1 MLKFGK
7 LIFITLLEQNTDKM
21 NLDLKNLNKQD
32 PLKRM
37 VERQNKT
44 EEFSPMDPPEAFQ
57 PPALDEA
64 KYENMHPLIQS
75 LMDEHVK
82 CIEVISVFESTVSLL
97 HTEGFSKT
105 TLEGINDFFSF
116 FDESIIEHNRKEDNT
131 IFAAL
136 NITLQQKE
144 EYSTGTEKTVV
155 DLMEEDH
162 IKMLQL
168 AAISFNLFGLITRI
182 PDESS
187 GLVIL
192 DLAVEQSKVLIE
204 ILKLHIFREDHVVF
218 PIANNYLSIDV
229 LDAMKK

>member
-1 MLKFGK
+1 M
-7 LIFITLLEQNTDKM
+7 D
-21 NLDLKNLNKQD
+21 LDLKNLNKQD

-37 VERQNKT
+37 VERQEET
-44 EEFSPMDPPEAFQ
+44 EEFSPMDPPDAFK
-57 PPALDEA
+57 PPSLDEV
-64 KYENMHPLIQS
+64 KYEDMHPVIQT

-82 CIEVISVFESTVSLL
+82 GGEVISTFENTLNLL
-97 HTEGFSKT
+97 HTQGFSKE

-131 IFAAL
+131 IFASL
-136 NITLQQKE
+136 NPILHEKE

-168 AAISFNLFGLITRI
+168 AAISFNLFGLLTRI

-187 GLVIL
+187 RLVIL
-192 DLAVEQSKVLIE
+192 DLAVEQSKALIE
-204 ILKLHIFREDHVVF
+204 MLKLHIFREDNVIF
-218 PIANNYLSIDV
+218 PLVNNYLSTEV